1 MIDEK
6 VVAQLIENYIKTTV
20 TSKVV
25 EVMSEPTWLDN
36 IENKIVNHA
45 QERVT
50 AKFANVSSMPEIIN
64 AIQTSV
70 EQMFKQGLIPSLDT
84 FINAETIRQAVDQAV
99 EKSVDQTIQ
108 NLALDPVWVNKIETK
123 INQSMTTRIIAG
135 LNNVDVNGVVRSQ
148 VDQRLGEV
156 KRTVFPGLNDQAA
169 DVELTILD
177 GVVVA
182 ENDFV
187 VKNLEVVRDAVV
199 NNLTV
204 KGSINTDNPS
214 WQSLSN
220 EIADKTLNKIDHAW
234 QDRLVTQVTKKIGEQ
249 GIDFSEVT
257 IGGESLVKGNKLST
271 HIQESSIQRLG
282 TLYDISVKGAASFY
296 DTLHVDNR
304 RVGINTQDPE
314 MALTIWD
321 EEVSL
326 IAGKSA
332 ANQAF
337 IGTAKMQA
345 LAFGINRSPQIE
357 IDVDGLTT
365 IKKLMIDKNNI
376 SFGVEVPNYKGHK
389 GDIVFNSNFN
399 PSNKIFAWMC
409 LGNYRWY
416 TIRTVE

>member
-20 TSKVV
+20 TSKVI

-50 AKFANVSSMPEIIN
+50 AKFANVSSMPEIIS

-70 EQMFKQGLIPSLDT
+70 EHLFKQGSIPSLET
-84 FINAETIRQAVDQAV
+84 FINAETVRQAVDQAV
-99 EKSVDQTIQ
+99 EKTVDETIQ
-108 NLALDPVWVNKIETK
+108 NLTLDPAWVSKIETK
-123 INQSMTTRIIAG
+123 INQAMISRVVAG
-135 LNNVDVNGVVRSQ
+135 LNNTDVTSIVRDQ
-148 VDQRLGEV
+148 VDQRLGDV
-156 KRTVFPGLNDQAA
+156 RRQVFPGLNDQAT
-169 DVELTILD
+169 DIELTVLD

-214 WQSLSN
+214 WQALTN
-220 EIADKTLNKIDHAW
+220 EIADKTFNKIDDTW
-234 QDRLVTQVTKKIGEQ
+234 QEDLVTRVSKKIGDQ
-249 GIDFSEVT
+249 GIEFNEVT
-257 IGGESLVKGNKLST
+257 IGGEPVIQGNKLT
-271 HIQESSIQRLG
+271 TKVTETNIQRLG
-282 TLYDISVKGAASFY
+282 TLYDINVKGAASFY

-304 RVGINTQDPE
+304 RVGINTHDPE

-332 ANQAF
+332 ANTAF
-337 IGTAKMQA
+337 LGTAKMQS
-345 LAFGINRSPQIE
+345 LAFGINRNPQIE

-365 IKKLMIDKNNI
+365 IRKLKIDKNNI
-376 SFGVEVPNYKGHK
+376 SFGVEVPNYKGNK

-409 LGNYRWY
+409 LGNFRWY